1 MKRIDARSLST
12 DAQQQLRHQAIRLR
26 EGGKTYDEI
35 ALVVGVHRST
45 ISGWWKAYQE
55 QGIAGI
61 EIKKRGRRLGH
72 GRRLDAKQEDQLR
85 RLLIDKT
92 PDQMKLPFALWTRR
106 AVQDLVRRRW
116 SIVLPIRTVG
126 DYLKRFGFTPQK
138 PLKRAYEQNPKAVQ
152 RWLDEEYPAIA
163 KRAKEEGAEI
173 HWGDETG
180 LRNDSQHGRSYAP
193 RGKTPAIRLSAKR
206 QRINLISAITN
217 QGKVRFM
224 TYRGKMNADLL
235 IRFMTRLIRDAGQ
248 KIFLVLDNL
257 RVHHSKKVKAWLAD
271 HQGQIEV
278 FYLPSYSPEMNP
290 DEYLNCDLK
299 AGVHS
304 GPPARA
310 EGDLKRKTIAH
321 LRRVQKMPNRVRSY
335 FQHPKIAYAA

>member
-1 MKRIDARSLST
+1 MEKTDARSLST
-12 DAQQQLRHQAIRLR
+12 DAQQQLRYQAIRLR
-26 EGGKTYDEI
+26 EDGRTYDEI
-35 ALVVGVHRST
+35 SEIVGVHRST
-45 ISGWWKAYQE
+45 ISGWWQAYQK
-55 QGIAGI
+55 QGLAGI
-61 EIKKRGRRLGH
+61 EIKKRGRRLGQ
-72 GRRLDAKQEDQLR
+72 GRRLDAKQEEQLR

-92 PDQMKLPFALWTRR
+92 PDQLKLPFALWTRR

-116 SIVLPIRTVG
+116 SIDLPIRTVG

-193 RGKTPAIRLSAKR
+193 RGKTPAISLSAKR
-206 QRINLISAITN
+206 QRINLISSITN
-217 QGKVRFM
+217 QGKLRFM
-224 TYRGKMNADLL
+224 TYQEKMNADLL
-235 IRFMTRLIRDAGQ
+235 IRFMMRLIKDRDQ

-257 RVHHSKKVKAWLAD
+257 RVHHSKKIKAWLAD
-271 HQGQIEV
+271 RQDRIEV

-304 GPPARA
+304 RPPTRA
-310 EGDLKRKTIAH
+310 KGELKRKTIAH
-321 LRRVQKMPNRVRSY
+321 LRRVQKLPGRVKSY